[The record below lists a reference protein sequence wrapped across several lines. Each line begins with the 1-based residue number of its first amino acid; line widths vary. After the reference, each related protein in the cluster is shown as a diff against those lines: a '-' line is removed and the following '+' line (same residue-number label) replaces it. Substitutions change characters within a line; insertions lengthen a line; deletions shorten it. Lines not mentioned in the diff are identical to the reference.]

1 VWILVL
7 EDADNDVTGEK
18 HKPSNSNELML
29 DSLEDIGP
37 TTKGFLEQ
45 AGFKSIKDLIVRG
58 PADVSEA
65 TGMQIEK
72 SVYLCNKARSRL
84 EEIGIIEKSFTKAT
98 ALYEKRKN
106 EERISTGSKNLD
118 DLFGGGIET
127 RAITEIYG
135 EYGTGKTQLCH
146 TLCVL
151 VNLEKP
157 KGGLKS
163 GALYID
169 TESTFRPERI
179 VSIAQARNLDPD
191 RILDNI
197 LVAKAY
203 NSAHQELIIEQ
214 TGPVIDANNIKLIV
228 VDSAVAH
235 YRAEFLG
242 RATLSERQ
250 QKLNKFMHLL
260 LRISETYGVAVLAT
274 NQIQSSPDS
283 IFGDA
288 LRPIGGHVVAHT
300 STYRVYLKRS
310 GKNRIARMVDS
321 PYHPEREVLF
331 TLAESGVEDPV

>member
-1 VWILVL
+1 MEEADDAEHKERHNYSDSSELVL
-7 EDADNDVTGEK
+7 DT
-18 HKPSNSNELML
+18 L
-29 DSLEDIGP
+29 DDIGP
-37 TTKGFLEQ
+37 TTKGYLEQ
-45 AGFKSIKDLIVRG
+45 AGFKSIKDLVVRG
-58 PADVSEA
+58 PVEVSEA
-65 TGMQIEK
+65 TGMQIDK
-72 SVYLCNKARSRL
+72 SVYLCNKARSKL
-84 EEIGIIEKSFTKAT
+84 EEMGIIEKSFTKAT

-146 TLCVL
+146 TLCVI
-151 VNLEKP
+151 VNLDKSQ
-157 KGGLKS
+157 GGLNA

-169 TESTFRPERI
+169 TENTFRPERI
-179 VSIAQARNLDPD
+179 VSIARARDLDPD

-214 TGPVIDANNIKLIV
+214 TGPVIDTNGIKLII

-242 RATLSERQ
+242 RASLSERQ
-250 QKLNKFMHLL
+250 QKLNKFMHIL
-260 LRISETYGVAVLAT
+260 LRIAETYGVAVVAT

>member
-1 VWILVL
+1 MVLGEDDDAEPEGRPDYSNSSELVL
-7 EDADNDVTGEK
+7 DT
-18 HKPSNSNELML
+18 L
-29 DSLEDIGP
+29 DDIGP
-37 TTKGFLEQ
+37 TTKGYLEQ
-45 AGFKSIKDLIVRG
+45 AGFKSIKDLVVRG
-58 PADVSEA
+58 PVDVSEA
-65 TGMQIEK
+65 TGMQIDK
-72 SVYLCNKARSRL
+72 SVYLCNKARSKL
-84 EEIGIIEKSFTKAT
+84 EEMGIIEKSFTKAT

-146 TLCVL
+146 TLCVI
-151 VNLEKP
+151 VNLDKQL
-157 KGGLKS
+157 GGLS
-163 GALYID
+163 AGALYID
-169 TESTFRPERI
+169 TENTFRPERI
-179 VSIAQARNLDPD
+179 VSIAHARDLDAD

-214 TGPVIDANNIKLIV
+214 TGPVIDTNGIKLVI

-242 RATLSERQ
+242 RASLSERQ
-250 QKLNKFMHLL
+250 QKLNKFMHIL
-260 LRISETYGVAVLAT
+260 LRIAETYGVAVVAT